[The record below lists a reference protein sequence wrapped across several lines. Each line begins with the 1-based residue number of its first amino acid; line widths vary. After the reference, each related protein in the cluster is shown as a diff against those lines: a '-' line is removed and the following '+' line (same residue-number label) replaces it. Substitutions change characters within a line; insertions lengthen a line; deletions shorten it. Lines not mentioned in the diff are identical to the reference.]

1 MSITGTLVGI
11 VVFLMVAVYV
21 RFWTGQI
28 LLALHDSNY
37 VYALCGSVVA
47 FGMLFAIAFVLG
59 MPHIMTLTSLL
70 LISPIIAAFIYGD
83 EVL

>member
-1 MSITGTLVGI
+1 MTLLGIITFLLVAI
-11 VVFLMVAVYV
+11 YL

-28 LLALHDSNY
+28 LLALHDSKY
-37 VYALCGSVVA
+37 IYALCGSIVA
-47 FGMLFAIAFVLG
+47 FGILFGIAFVLK

-70 LISPIIAAFIYGD
+70 LISPIIAALIYGD